1 MIDDVTTALARA
13 HRDDLQRE
21 AARARLARLATC
33 SQPSA
38 VASMGTKLVARFR
51 GQSQACDC

>member
-21 AARARLARLATC
+21 AAQARLARLATC
-33 SQPSA
+33 CQPSA
-38 VASMGTKLVARFR
+38 VVTAGTRLVARFR
-51 GQSQACDC
+51 GQPQPCDC

>member
-1 MIDDVTTALARA
+1 VIDDVTTALARA

-33 SQPSA
+33 CQPSA

>member
-33 SQPSA
+33 CQPSA
-38 VASMGTKLVARFR
+38 VASAGTWLVARFR